1 MYRSEVA
8 MLQDKIKHK
17 YNVYLVG
24 LGNGCYA
31 NEYHKTFM
39 GETWAYSEKQAANN
53 IHFRLRQAGES
64 LPDTQVDSQG
74 LGRVVYVLKAER
86 A

>member
-1 MYRSEVA
+1 
-8 MLQDKIKHK
+8 MLQEKIKHK

-31 NEYHKTFM
+31 HEYYKEFM
-39 GETWAYSEKQAANN
+39 GETWAVSDKQAANN
-53 IHFRLRQAGES
+53 IHYRLRWAGQR